1 MGKAQRALRSDL
13 YPWWVMHL
21 APLLPPMLLGIDWL
35 DPQYLLD
42 QFGTYALWGAAA
54 VIFAECGLLVGFFLP
69 GDSLLFTVGLLVS
82 QDKISIP
89 LWLCCLVLFVAAVLG
104 NACGYAIG
112 AKAGPRIFQRE
123 NSRLFQQKYVDK
135 TSEFFDTYGNRAI
148 VLARFVPIVR
158 TFITVM
164 AGVAGMSFRRFML
177 YSALGGLVWA
187 SGVTV
192 LGYYLGQID
201 LVRNNIE
208 AMLLAIV
215 LISVVPVGVEV
226 LRARATEA
234 STRRHADVTK
244 HRADLKHPEPTEQV
258 RD

>member
-1 MGKAQRALRSDL
+1 MPAL
-13 YPWWVMHL
+13 V
-21 APLLPPMLLGIDWL
+21 APMLLGIKWM

-42 QFGTYALWGAAA
+42 QFGDYALWGAAA

-82 QDKISIP
+82 QDKVSYP
-89 LWLCCLVLFVAAVLG
+89 LWVCCLVLFVAAMIG

-112 AKAGPRIFQRE
+112 AKVGPSVFHREDSRIFKK
-123 NSRLFQQKYVDK
+123 KYVDK
-135 TSEFFDTYGNRAI
+135 TREFFDAYGNRAI

-164 AGVAGMSFRRFML
+164 AGVGEMGFRRFMA
-177 YSALGGLVWA
+177 YSAIGGALWA

-192 LGYYLGQID
+192 LGYYLGQVE

-215 LISVVPVGVEV
+215 LISVVPIAVEL
-226 LRARATEA
+226 LRARAARKIAEVTE
-234 STRRHADVTK
+234 D
-244 HRADLKHPEPTEQV
+244 
-258 RD
+258 

>member
-1 MGKAQRALRSDL
+1 MDLAQ
-13 YPWWVMHL
+13 V
-21 APLLPPMLLGIDWL
+21 LPPMLLGIDWL

-42 QFGTYALWGAAA
+42 QFGDYALWGAAA
-54 VIFAECGLLVGFFLP
+54 VVFAECGLLVGFFLP

-89 LWLCCLVLFVAAVLG
+89 LWLCCAVLFAAAIVG

-135 TSEFFDTYGNRAI
+135 TREFFDKYGNRAI

-177 YSALGGLVWA
+177 YSAIGGLLWA

-215 LISVVPVGVEV
+215 LISVTPVGIEV
-226 LRARATEA
+226 LRARASEKA
-234 STRRHADVTK
+234 AARRHADDSK
-244 HRADLKHPEPTEQV
+244 NPERIEHTESPERTERTERIGSPERTQQV

>member
-1 MGKAQRALRSDL
+1 MDLAQ
-13 YPWWVMHL
+13 V
-21 APLLPPMLLGIDWL
+21 LPPMLLGIDWL

-42 QFGTYALWGAAA
+42 QFGDYALWGAAA
-54 VIFAECGLLVGFFLP
+54 VVFAECGLLVGFFLP

-89 LWLCCLVLFVAAVLG
+89 LWLCCAVLFVAAIVG

-112 AKAGPRIFQRE
+112 AKAGPRIFQRD

-135 TSEFFDTYGNRAI
+135 TRDFFDKYGNRAI

-164 AGVAGMSFRRFML
+164 AGVAGMRFRRFMV
-177 YSALGGLVWA
+177 YSAIGGLVWA

-215 LISVVPVGVEV
+215 LISVTPVGIEV
-226 LRARATEA
+226 LRARASEKA
-234 STRRHADVTK
+234 AARRHAGDSK
-244 HRADLKHPEPTEQV
+244 HAERPESPESPEGIESPKRTEQV